1 MDQKER
7 QAKKEEKEVKDKQ
20 LAKKRKKLARND
32 EEKLGEME
40 KLTTRC

>member
-20 LAKKRKKLARND
+20 LAKKRKKLGHNE

-40 KLTTRC
+40 KLS